1 MKNAQIEMKEMK
13 RITSSAGMTSKFPL
27 LNSGGVA
34 RHDEVI
40 DFLLKSVQSH
50 NPFNPRFVQ
59 KISELL
65 PAAKRQ
71 RSDKE
76 KTSSLNFFPP

>member
-13 RITSSAGMTSKFPL
+13 WITSYAGMTSKFPL
-27 LNSGGVA
+27 LNSGRVT
-34 RHDEVI
+34 RHDKVMN
-40 DFLLKSVQSH
+40 FLLKSVQSH

-59 KISELL
+59 KISELV
-65 PAAKRQ
+65 PIAKRKL
-71 RSDKE
+71 RDKE

>member
-13 RITSSAGMTSKFPL
+13 WISSYAGMTSKFPL
-27 LNSGGVA
+27 LNSGGVTS
-34 RHDEVI
+34 HDEVMN
-40 DFLLKSVQSH
+40 FLLKSVQSL
-50 NPFNPRFVQ
+50 NLFNPRFVP

-65 PAAKRQ
+65 PVAKRKH
-71 RSDKE
+71 SDKE